1 MDSTRGFAL
10 KTWNRIWAYFEGPGP
25 GPDPCFDPKY
35 VERVRCMGMCTDPGL
50 GVWAHIRYRPIS
62 RIWACTGLG
71 AWALHGDLGYI
82 RAWALGPGYGLPL
95 DLGCIRATGLGLYM
109 GLYPCIQAYIP
120 CIQACTRGLPTYPG
134 SRGMGLYPCAYPC
147 IHRVYRPVHGYVHTP
162 CAGLDPG
169 YAHTLDLGL
178 QPWIWALSRYGSPG
192 PAT

>member
-25 GPDPCFDPKY
+25 GPDPCFEPKY

-50 GVWAHIRYRPIS
+50 GVWAHIRYRPWTPYMGLYRPGS
-62 RIWACTGLG
+62 MGSTRGFGLCTGLG
-71 AWALHGDLGYI
+71 PRPWIWPTPGSGVYTGY
-82 RAWALGPGYGLPL
+82 GPGPVYRPVYVY
-95 DLGCIRATGLGLYM
+95 TGLCTG
-109 GLYPCIQAYIP
+109 
-120 CIQACTRGLPTYPG
+120 IQACTRGLPTYPG
-134 SRGMGLYPCAYPC
+134 SRVWACTRV
-147 IHRVYRPVHGYVHTP
+147 HTRVYRPVYGYVHTP

-169 YAHTLDLGL
+169 YAHTLDPGL